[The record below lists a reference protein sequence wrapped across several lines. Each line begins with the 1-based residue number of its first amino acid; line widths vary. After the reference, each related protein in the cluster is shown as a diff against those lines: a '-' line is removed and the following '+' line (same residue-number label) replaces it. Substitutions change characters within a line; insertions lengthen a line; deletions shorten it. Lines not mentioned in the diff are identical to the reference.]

1 MTIKTKALSLPDAS
15 IIAGIVLLISFL
27 IIIISMPSL
36 TIGTLKH
43 WDREAMLMLNG
54 SQGAW
59 MDQFWY
65 AFSSFK
71 TWIVAMVFIAITIW
85 NTCKGTTRQKLLFML
100 CFVLLF
106 VMLDQISSS
115 LIKPWV
121 ARLRPSHAPVIGPLL
136 HYVSHRPV
144 APLCQWIS
152 WWTLRIRQR
161 ACHQHHRTGHLALP
175 HLQTTH
181 GTPLFYPL
189 RTLPL
194 LFTHLSRCPLP
205 R

>member
-1 MTIKTKALSLPDAS
+1 MTIKTKVLSLPNAS
-15 IIAGIVLLISFL
+15 IIAGIVVMLAFL

-121 ARLRPSHAPVIGPLL
+121 ARLRPNNTWHASVLSSSDSPFAFHASISVSTTPVIL
-136 HYVSHRPV
+136 SV
-144 APLCQWIS
+144 APFWAS
-152 WWTLRIRQR
+152 SSP
-161 ACHQHHRTGHLALP
+161 A
-175 HLQTTH
+175 
-181 GTPLFYPL
+181 
-189 RTLPL
+189 
-194 LFTHLSRCPLP
+194 
-205 R
+205 